1 MNTKKIRLSELLTYR
16 VTVTHDI
23 MKDHEKRFGELIKS
37 IKRASIELSNASQKF
52 GSGIKNAWGTIDK
65 VTSEQG
71 LRLTQLIEETNQEL
85 VKENSGSTY
94 SEAEKFHQESIA
106 ASNKIILAV
115 RRYVPKI
122 HKTLKSEISTLNS
135 SLLKFEEAINA
146 LGKSLDQ
153 SPGAKLNPLD
163 RDITLI
169 TQAHELLNK
178 TKLQREQN
186 DKQIEA
192 ATDQEKNLLQQKET
206 LLSHPKFQELKLIQ
220 ARLTTQKE
228 QISQLTQP
236 LIKPLL
242 KIHRAMINQETPIID
257 DKILRNFIDDP
268 VQSILTTPTST
279 NLQILQALENSMI
292 QGTLEIDERKRKR
305 VEDGINEI
313 TNRIDNF
320 LASNLECEEVTRR
333 IMQDLSTSG
342 LQTKLTQLDDS
353 LNNERAEIQ
362 NLTATRTEHDRKI
375 EELTRTVM
383 KHKSA
388 IESQILALSK
398 EQISIDVT

>member
-1 MNTKKIRLSELLTYR
+1 MN
-16 VTVTHDI
+16 H
-23 MKDHEKRFGELIKS
+23 HEKRFSELIKS
-37 IKRASIELSNASQKF
+37 IKRTSIELTNASYKF

-85 VKENSGSTY
+85 VKKISGSTY
-94 SEAEKFHQESIA
+94 SEAEKFHQDSVT

-122 HKTLKSEISTLNS
+122 HRTLKSEISTLNS
-135 SLLKFEEAINA
+135 SLLKFEETINT

-153 SPGAKLNPLD
+153 SPGAKLNPLS

-178 TKLQREQN
+178 TKLQGEQN
-186 DKQIEA
+186 GKQIEA
-192 ATDQEKNLLQQKET
+192 ATNQEKNLLQQKET
-206 LLSHPKFQELKLIQ
+206 LLSHPKFQELKLTQ
-220 ARLTTQKE
+220 TKLTTQKE

-242 KIHRAMINQETPIID
+242 KIHRAMINQETPLIDNKII
-257 DKILRNFIDDP
+257 RNFIDDP
-268 VQSILTTPTST
+268 VQTILTTPRST
-279 NLQILQALENSMI
+279 NLQILQALENSII
-292 QGTLEIDERKRKR
+292 QGTLEIDERKQKR
-305 VEDGINEI
+305 VEDSLNEI
-313 TNRIDNF
+313 TNTIDNF
-320 LASNLECEEVTRR
+320 LASNLECEEATRK
-333 IMQDLSTSG
+333 IEQELCTSG
-342 LQTKLTQLDDS
+342 LQTKLTQLDES
-353 LNNERAEIQ
+353 LNNKCAEIQ
-362 NLTATRTEHDRKI
+362 NLTTAQTENDRKI
-375 EELTRTVM
+375 EELTRTIM

-398 EQISIDVT
+398 QQISIDVT

>member
-1 MNTKKIRLSELLTYR
+1 
-16 VTVTHDI
+16 

-37 IKRASIELSNASQKF
+37 IKRTSIELTNASHKF

-65 VTSEQG
+65 VTIEQG

-85 VKENSGSTY
+85 VKTITGSTH
-94 SEAEKFHQESIA
+94 SEAEKFHQDSVA

-135 SLLKFEEAINA
+135 SLLKFEETINA
-146 LGKSLDQ
+146 LAKSLDQ

-186 DKQIEA
+186 EKQIEA
-192 ATDQEKNLLQQKET
+192 ATNQEKNLLQQKET
-206 LLSHPKFQELKLIQ
+206 LLSHPKFQELKLTQ
-220 ARLTTQKE
+220 TKQTTQKE

-257 DKILRNFIDDP
+257 NKILRNFIDDP
-268 VQSILTTPTST
+268 VQSILTIPTST
-279 NLQILQALENSMI
+279 NLQILQALENSMN

-305 VEDGINEI
+305 VEDSINEI
-313 TNRIDNF
+313 TNMIESF
-320 LASNLECEEVTRR
+320 LATNLECEDATRK
-333 IMQDLSTSG
+333 IEQELYTSG
-342 LQTKLTQLDDS
+342 LQTKLTQLDES
-353 LNNERAEIQ
+353 LNDKHAEIQ
-362 NLTATRTEHDRKI
+362 NLTTALTEDNRKI
-375 EELTRTVM
+375 EELTRTIM

-398 EQISIDVT
+398 EQISIDLA

>member
-1 MNTKKIRLSELLTYR
+1 LDPKKIRINELLAYR
-16 VTVTHDI
+16 TTVTHDI

-37 IKRASIELSNASQKF
+37 IKRTSIEVSNAGQKF

-85 VKENSGSTY
+85 AKKISGSTY
-94 SEAEKFHQESIA
+94 SEAEKFHQESVA

-122 HKTLKSEISTLNS
+122 HRTLKTEISTLNS
-135 SLLKFEEAINA
+135 SLLKFEETINA

-153 SPGAKLNPLD
+153 SPGTKLNPLN

-186 DKQIEA
+186 EKQIEA
-192 ATDQEKNLLQQKET
+192 ATNQEKNLLQQKET

-220 ARLTTQKE
+220 SKLAAQKE

-242 KIHRAMINQETPIID
+242 KIHRAMINQETPLID
-257 DKILRNFIDDP
+257 DKTLRNFIDDP
-268 VQSILTTPTST
+268 VQSILTTPTTT

-292 QGTLEIDERKRKR
+292 QGTLEIDERKRKK
-305 VEDGINEI
+305 VEDSINEI
-313 TNRIDNF
+313 TNTIDNF
-320 LASNLECEEVTRR
+320 LVSNLECEGTTHR
-333 IMQDLSTSG
+333 IEQELSASG
-342 LQTKLTQLDDS
+342 LQTKLVQLDES
-353 LNNERAEIQ
+353 LNDKRAEIQ
-362 NLTATRTEHDRKI
+362 NLTATKTEHDRKI
-375 EELTRTVM
+375 EELTRTIM

-388 IESQILALSK
+388 IETQILALSK

>member
-1 MNTKKIRLSELLTYR
+1 
-16 VTVTHDI
+16 

-52 GSGIKNAWGTIDK
+52 GSGIRNAWGTIDK

-342 LQTKLTQLDDS
+342 LQTKLTQLDNS

-362 NLTATRTEHDRKI
+362 NLTAAQTEHDRKI
-375 EELTRTVM
+375 EELTRTIM

-398 EQISIDVT
+398 DLISIDAT

>member
-1 MNTKKIRLSELLTYR
+1 
-16 VTVTHDI
+16 
-23 MKDHEKRFGELIKS
+23 MKNHEKRFGELIKS

-320 LASNLECEEVTRR
+320 LASNLECEEATRR

>member
-1 MNTKKIRLSELLTYR
+1 MDPKKIRINELLAYR
-16 VTVTHDI
+16 TTVTHDI

-37 IKRASIELSNASQKF
+37 IKRTSIEVSNAGQKF

-85 VKENSGSTY
+85 AKKISGSTY
-94 SEAEKFHQESIA
+94 SEAEKFHQESVA

-122 HKTLKSEISTLNS
+122 HRTLKTEISTLNS
-135 SLLKFEEAINA
+135 SLLKFEETINT

-186 DKQIEA
+186 EKQIEA
-192 ATDQEKNLLQQKET
+192 ATNQEKNLLEQKEK
-206 LLSHPKFQELKLIQ
+206 LLSLPKFQELKLIQ
-220 ARLTTQKE
+220 TKLTSQKE

-242 KIHRAMINQETPIID
+242 KIHRAMINQETPFID

-268 VQSILTTPTST
+268 VQSILTTPTTT

-292 QGTLEIDERKRKR
+292 QGTLEIDERKRKK
-305 VEDGINEI
+305 VEDSINEI
-313 TNRIDNF
+313 TNTIDNF
-320 LASNLECEEVTRR
+320 LVSSLECEGATRR
-333 IMQDLSTSG
+333 IEQELSTSG
-342 LQTKLTQLDDS
+342 LQTKLAQLDETLSDK
-353 LNNERAEIQ
+353 RAEIQ
-362 NLTATRTEHDRKI
+362 SLTAARTEHDRKI
-375 EELTRTVM
+375 EELTRAIM